1 MNNADDL
8 RTVKVEKSQELRD
21 LIAKYQQQREQ
32 TEERQKQAKEQADK
46 IQAELSQA
54 QRKLE
59 QAMDA
64 TLADPSNKNQEKERE
79 LRRKIADL
87 QLDLQGA
94 QGRKDR
100 AFRSGSSDANTT
112 ARQAVNLAK
121 QEAQDAVA
129 QHFDAVKKRIEDAK
143 YEYLKALVGYR
154 QFELDI
160 ERGIFFDTVE
170 AVNQSNTKVQRPYV
184 PSVQFLA
191 PPSYYT
197 NYHGVVETEVSRAYK
212 HGKIT
217 RGSVRPEREIN

>member
-1 MNNADDL
+1 MSKDV
-8 RTVKVEKSQELRD
+8 RTVKIEKSKELKD
-21 LIAKYQQQREQ
+21 LIKKYHEQCEQNDTRRRQVEEQ
-32 TEERQKQAKEQADK
+32 TKQLQT
-46 IQAELSQA
+46 ELAQA

-64 TLADPSNKNQEKERE
+64 TLADPTDANMKKERE
-79 LRRKIADL
+79 LRRKIAEL
-87 QLDLQGA
+87 ELDLKGA

-100 AFRSGSSDANTT
+100 AFRSGTADANAT

-121 QEAQDAVA
+121 QEAQDAIA
-129 QHFDAVKKRIEDAK
+129 QYFDTVKKRIEDAK
-143 YEYLKALVGYR
+143 YEYLKALVGYH
-154 QFELDI
+154 QFELDV
-160 ERGIFFDTVE
+160 EQGIFFDTVK
-170 AVNQSNTKVQRPYV
+170 AVGQSNTDVQRPYV

-212 HGKIT
+212 WGKIT